1 MGFKPPTPL
10 PCIQMSVQGPS
21 GALWG
26 EMSLPLSPQPSCPHT
41 ADSHGLGLPA
51 GFLLLLWELGAKTLE
66 AFGRAGLVPVSSF
79 SAVLKSSE
87 TRHVPHLSPGVQ
99 AEGRVAYPG
108 LGSCPS
114 LVCGQTSASWPSEH
128 SRASNP
134 FLTHVPAEPCRV
146 LACAL

>member
-1 MGFKPPTPL
+1 
-10 PCIQMSVQGPS
+10 MSIQGPS

-26 EMSLPLSPQPSCPHT
+26 EMSLPVSPQPSCPCAT
-41 ADSHGLGLPA
+41 DSHGLGLPA
-51 GFLLLLWELGAKTLE
+51 EFLLMLK

-79 SAVLKSSE
+79 SVVLESSE
-87 TRHVPHLSPGVQ
+87 TRHVPPLSPGVQ
-99 AEGRVAYPG
+99 AEGGRLILG
-108 LGSCPS
+108 LVPAPY
-114 LVCGQTSASWPSEH
+114 LVCGQTSALRPSEH

>member
-1 MGFKPPTPL
+1 MGFKPPTAL
-10 PCIQMSVQGPS
+10 PRIQMSVQGPS

-26 EMSLPLSPQPSCPHT
+26 EMSLPLSPQPSCPHA

-51 GFLLLLWELGAKTLE
+51 GFLLLLWELGAKMLE

-79 SAVLKSSE
+79 SAVLESSE

-99 AEGRVAYPG
+99 AEGRAAYPG

-114 LVCGQTSASWPSEH
+114 SGLWSDVSLVAFRTFRG
-128 SRASNP
+128 
-134 FLTHVPAEPCRV
+134 L
-146 LACAL
+146 

>member
-1 MGFKPPTPL
+1 
-10 PCIQMSVQGPS
+10 MSIQGPS

-26 EMSLPLSPQPSCPHT
+26 EMSLPVSPQPSCPHA
-41 ADSHGLGLPA
+41 ADSHGPGLPA
-51 GFLLLLWELGAKTLE
+51 EFLLTLK

-79 SAVLKSSE
+79 SAVLESSE
-87 TRHVPHLSPGVQ
+87 TRHMPHLSPGVL
-99 AEGRVAYPG
+99 AEGGRLILG
-108 LGSCPS
+108 LVPAPY
-114 LVCGQTSASWPSEH
+114 LVCGQTSALRPSEH

>member
-1 MGFKPPTPL
+1 
-10 PCIQMSVQGPS
+10 MSIQGPS

-26 EMSLPLSPQPSCPHT
+26 EMSLPVSPQPSCPCAT
-41 ADSHGLGLPA
+41 DSHGLGLPA
-51 GFLLLLWELGAKTLE
+51 EFLLLLWEPGAKTLK

-79 SAVLKSSE
+79 SAVLESSE
-87 TRHVPHLSPGVQ
+87 TRHMPPLSPGVQ
-99 AEGRVAYPG
+99 AEGGRLILG
-108 LGSCPS
+108 LVPAPY
-114 LVCGQTSASWPSEH
+114 LVCGQTSALRPSEH

>member
-1 MGFKPPTPL
+1 
-10 PCIQMSVQGPS
+10 MSIQGPS

-26 EMSLPLSPQPSCPHT
+26 EMSLPVSPQPSCPRAT
-41 ADSHGLGLPA
+41 DSHGLGLPA
-51 GFLLLLWELGAKTLE
+51 EFLLMLK

-79 SAVLKSSE
+79 SVVLESSE

-99 AEGRVAYPG
+99 AEGVGWLILG
-108 LGSCPS
+108 LVPAPY
-114 LVCGQTSASWPSEH
+114 LVCGQTSALQPSEH

>member
-1 MGFKPPTPL
+1 
-10 PCIQMSVQGPS
+10 MSIQGPS
-21 GALWG
+21 GALWA
-26 EMSLPLSPQPSCPHT
+26 EMSLPVSPQPSCPHA

-51 GFLLLLWELGAKTLE
+51 EFLLLLWEPGTKTLK

-79 SAVLKSSE
+79 PAVLESSE
-87 TRHVPHLSPGVQ
+87 TRHVPHLSPGVL
-99 AEGRVAYPG
+99 AEGGRLILG
-108 LGSCPS
+108 LVPAPH
-114 LVCGQTSASWPSEH
+114 LVCGQTSALRPSEH